1 MLQRVAE
8 QACRLLPS
16 AYRFP
21 VERRM
26 RGYFEHLRLE
36 RADYVCV
43 SFGKSG
49 RTWLR
54 VMISRVYQRIYQ
66 LAEGSLLEFDNFHR
80 SRSGIPSVLFT
91 HDNYLRDYTR
101 DGGGKAA
108 FRNKRVM
115 LLVRHPADVAVS
127 VFNQWKHRMR
137 PHKALLNGYPATD
150 NNVSPYEFLMRP
162 CGLDKVIA
170 FMNEWAAEIDGLDQG
185 LLVRYEDLRSRTA
198 TELARVMSF
207 LGVDPSTEEIE
218 EAVEYA
224 AFENMR
230 RRESQSQSS
239 SDRLRATDL
248 SNPDSFKTR
257 RGKVG
262 GYQDDFS
269 EAEVEAIERHVNE
282 TLRERFGYCE
292 REPAFGK

>member
-1 MLQRVAE
+1 
-8 QACRLLPS
+8 
-16 AYRFP
+16 
-21 VERRM
+21 M

-36 RADYVCV
+36 RADVVCV

-54 VMISRVYQRIYQ
+54 VMISRVYQRKYR

-127 VFNQWKHRMR
+127 VFNHWKHRMR

-150 NNVSPYEFLMRP
+150 DDVSPYEFLMRP

-170 FMNEWAAEIDGLDQG
+170 FMNEWGAAIDELDQ
-185 LLVRYEDLRSRTA
+185 
-198 TELARVMSF
+198 
-207 LGVDPSTEEIE
+207 
-218 EAVEYA
+218 A
-224 AFENMR
+224 A
-230 RRESQSQSS
+230 
-239 SDRLRATDL
+239 
-248 SNPDSFKTR
+248 
-257 RGKVG
+257 RGKVHRLG
-262 GYQDDFS
+262 GWRDMDIGDPYRQPR
-269 EAEVEAIERHVNE
+269 EAFEEALQGIEDGVADWVKRL
-282 TLRERFGYCE
+282 T
-292 REPAFGK
+292 A

>member
-1 MLQRVAE
+1 
-8 QACRLLPS
+8 
-16 AYRFP
+16 
-21 VERRM
+21 M

-36 RADYVCV
+36 RADYVFV

-54 VMISRVYQRIYQ
+54 VMISRIYQ
-66 LAEGSLLEFDNFHR
+66 QRYDLAEGSLLEFDNFHR
-80 SRSGIPSVLFT
+80 ANPEIPKVLFT

-101 DGGGKAA
+101 DGASKAA
-108 FRNKRVM
+108 FRDKRVI

-127 VFNQWKHRMR
+127 VFHQWRHRMR
-137 PHKALLNGYPATD
+137 PHKALLNGYPSVGA
-150 NNVSPYEFLMRP
+150 NVTSYEFLMGAS
-162 CGLDKVIA
+162 GLDKVIT
-170 FMNEWAAEIDGLDQG
+170 FMNEWAAEIDGLEQG
-185 LLVRYEDLRSRTA
+185 LVVRYEDLRGDTGA
-198 TELARVMSF
+198 ELERVMRF
-207 LGVDPSTEEIE
+207 LGVDASSAEIQD
-218 EAVEYA
+218 AVEYA
-224 AFENMR
+224 AFENMKK
-230 RRESQSQSS
+230 RESQAESS

-269 EAEVEAIERHVNE
+269 DAEVEAIEARVNE

-292 REPAFGK
+292 REPAYGK